1 MTSAS
6 LNTRSTP
13 SLARRGADYFELPSV
28 AEFIVAATLFV
39 ILVVANVLN
48 ILHRGFDSDEPYHA
62 HVIWSWTRG
71 LLQYRDVFDNHMP
84 LFHLM
89 FAPIAGLIGERP
101 TILFWM
107 RFLLLPM
114 YFVTAWS
121 TYRIG
126 SSLFSHRTGVW
137 AVLLLGFFS
146 GYYSLAYQ
154 FRTDNLWTPLWM
166 LCITALVGG
175 EMTAHRTAIAGVLL
189 GLCFA
194 VSMKSILFLTSIIA
208 SFLLLVLIARHRC
221 KIVQPASLAKFMAI
235 LCGTAVLVPGLVM
248 VFFAAKGLWPDL
260 RYQVFEFNF
269 LAKLVPSGHSFIAAV
284 VLTLA
289 TLGFAYLALQV
300 FRLSPNPNIGLSR
313 AFVLLLCV
321 IYLFLIEAFW
331 PLSKTYLPAYPL
343 GAIFVT
349 AGLFALAE
357 KLSRDSASVG
367 RAVRFV
373 PLPAIAAL
381 CEIAVLFTGKP
392 VWKDRTIGETN
403 LLRDV
408 LALTQPDDYV
418 LDCKGETIFR
428 RRCFRLLL
436 ERITRKA
443 IKRGI
448 ITDDAPQ
455 RCIETRTCVV
465 ATMLHRYSDST
476 RDFIERAY
484 LPVTNHLRVAG
495 AILRPSTENSR
506 QFQFQVVIPATYKIF
521 SRAGD
526 VSGLLDGVPYNSARF
541 LEAGPHTFESISPTN
556 EVVLL
561 WAQAVDRHFT
571 PFKF

>member
-1 MTSAS
+1 
-6 LNTRSTP
+6 
-13 SLARRGADYFELPSV
+13 
-28 AEFIVAATLFV
+28 
-39 ILVVANVLN
+39 
-48 ILHRGFDSDEPYHA
+48 
-62 HVIWSWTRG
+62 
-71 LLQYRDVFDNHMP
+71 
-84 LFHLM
+84 
-89 FAPIAGLIGERP
+89 
-101 TILFWM
+101 
-107 RFLLLPM
+107 
-114 YFVTAWS
+114 
-121 TYRIG
+121 
-126 SSLFSHRTGVW
+126 
-137 AVLLLGFFS
+137 
-146 GYYSLAYQ
+146 
-154 FRTDNLWTPLWM
+154 M
-166 LCITALVGG
+166 LCIATLVCG
-175 EMTAHRTAIAGVLL
+175 EVTTRRAAIAGVLL

-194 VSMKSILFLTSIIA
+194 VSMKSILFLASIIG
-208 SFLLLVLIARHRC
+208 SFLILAV
-221 KIVQPASLAKFMAI
+221 IVGRRGKTAQPASLAKFMAM

-248 VFFAAKGLWPDL
+248 VFFAAKGLWSDF

-269 LAKLVPSGHSFIAAV
+269 LAKLVPSGHSFTVIV

-289 TLGFAYLALQV
+289 TLGLIYAARRV
-300 FRLSPNPNIGLSR
+300 FRFSTDPNVGFRR
-313 AFVLLLCV
+313 AFLLLLCV

-343 GAIFVT
+343 GAILVT
-349 AGLFALAE
+349 AGLFGLAE
-357 KLSRDSASVG
+357 KLSRDGVRVG
-367 RAVRFV
+367 RAVRVV
-373 PLPAIAAL
+373 PLPALAVL

-392 VWKDRTIGETN
+392 VWKDRTTDQTN
-403 LLRDV
+403 LVRDV
-408 LALTQPDDYV
+408 VALTQPDDYV

-428 RRCFRLLL
+428 RRCFRPLL

-455 RCIETRTCVV
+455 RCVETRTCVV

-495 AILRPSTENSR
+495 ATLRPSTENSR

-526 VSGLLDGVPYNSARF
+526 ASGLLDGVPYNSARF
-541 LEAGPHTFESISPTN
+541 LGAGPHTFESISATN

-571 PFKF
+571 PFNF

>member
-1 MTSAS
+1 MPSA
-6 LNTRSTP
+6 
-13 SLARRGADYFELPSV
+13 
-28 AEFIVAATLFV
+28 AEFIAAATLFV

-48 ILHRGFDSDEPYHA
+48 VLHHGFDSDEPYHV

-71 LLQYRDVFDNHMP
+71 LVQYRDVFDNHMP

-121 TYRIG
+121 AYRIG
-126 SSLFSHRTGVW
+126 SALFSRRTGVW

-166 LCITALVGG
+166 LCIAALVCD
-175 EMTAHRTAIAGVLL
+175 EMTTRRAASAGVLL

-194 VSMKSILFLTSIIA
+194 ISMKSILFLASIIG
-208 SFLLLVLIARHRC
+208 SFLVLALIVGYRG
-221 KIVQPASLAKFMAI
+221 KIVQPAGLAKSIAI
-235 LCGTAVLVPGLVM
+235 LCGTAALVPGVI
-248 VFFAAKGLWPDL
+248 VIFFAAKGLWSDF

-269 LAKLVPSGHSFIAAV
+269 LAKLVPSGHSFTAILI
-284 VLTLA
+284 LTLA
-289 TLGFAYLALQV
+289 TLGLVYVARQI
-300 FRLSPNPNIGLSR
+300 FRLSADPNVGLRR

-343 GAIFVT
+343 GAILFT
-349 AGLFALAE
+349 AGLFALAQ
-357 KLSRDSASVG
+357 KLSPDRVSAG
-367 RAVRFV
+367 RTLRFV

-392 VWKDRTIGETN
+392 VWKDRTSDQTK
-403 LLRDV
+403 LVRDV

-443 IKRGI
+443 IKRGV

-476 RDFIERAY
+476 REFIERNY
-484 LPVTNHLRVAG
+484 LPVTENLRVAG
-495 AILRPSTENSR
+495 LVLTSSSENTR
-506 QFQFQVVIPATYKIF
+506 QYNFEVLIPADYELIG
-521 SRAGD
+521 RDGII
-526 VSGLLDGVPYNSARF
+526 SGTLDGSAYHGARF
-541 LEAGPHTFESISPTN
+541 LGTGPHIFDSTSTSGPIIC
-556 EVVLL
+556 L
-561 WAQAVDRHFT
+561 WAQAADRNFT
-571 PFKF
+571 PFCLISRFQR

>member
-1 MTSAS
+1 MNDAQ
-6 LNTRSTP
+6 TRSR
-13 SLARRGADYFELPSV
+13 SSFARRGAAYFGMSSTAELIAAAMLFAISV
-28 AEFIVAATLFV
+28 G
-39 ILVVANVLN
+39 ANVLSV
-48 ILHRGFDSDEPYHA
+48 LHRDFDSDEPYHV

-89 FAPIAGLIGERP
+89 FAPIAGLIGERS

-126 SSLFSHRTGVW
+126 SSLFSRRTGVW

-146 GYYSLAYQ
+146 GYYYLAYQ

-166 LCITALVGG
+166 LCITALVCG
-175 EMTAHRTAIAGVLL
+175 EMTTRRAAIAGVLL
-189 GLCFA
+189 GFCFA
-194 VSMKSILFLTSIIA
+194 VSMKSILFLASIIG
-208 SFLLLVLIARHRC
+208 SFLVLALIVVDRS
-221 KIVQPASLAKFMAI
+221 KIVPPASLAKFTAI
-235 LCGTAVLVPGLVM
+235 LCGTAAIVPGVVM
-248 VFFAAKGLWPDL
+248 VFFAAGGLWSDF
-260 RYQVFEFNF
+260 RYQVFEFNL
-269 LAKLVPSGHSFIAAV
+269 LAKLAPAGHSFTGIV
-284 VLTLA
+284 ILTLTA
-289 TLGFAYLALQV
+289 LGFIYVARQV
-300 FRLSPNPNIGLSR
+300 FRFAPDPHVGFRR

-321 IYLFLIEAFW
+321 LYLFLIEAFW

-343 GAIFVT
+343 GAILLS

-357 KLSRDSASVG
+357 KLSRDRVSAG

-373 PLPAIAAL
+373 PLPAIVAL
-381 CEIAVLFTGKP
+381 CEIFVLLTGKQ
-392 VWKDRTIGETN
+392 VWKNRTAAETN
-403 LLRDV
+403 LVRDV
-408 LALTQPDDYV
+408 LTLTQPNDYV

-428 RRCFRLLL
+428 RRCFRPLL

-443 IKRGI
+443 IKRGV

-465 ATMLHRYSDST
+465 ATILHRYSDST
-476 RDFIERAY
+476 REFIERAY

-495 AILRPSTENSR
+495 VILRPSAENSR
-506 QFQFQVVIPATYKIF
+506 QFRFEVVIPATYKII

-526 VSGLLDGVPYNSARF
+526 ASGVLDGVPHNSARF
-541 LEAGPHTFESISPTN
+541 LDAGPHTFESTSVTD
-556 EVVLL
+556 EFVLL